1 MSSPLLQL
9 TLIGTVAVALGSVT
23 HRWHQDHPSA
33 RSQEVSVLESMMGDS
48 RRLFANHF
56 FIKADVYFHSG
67 YYPSMF
73 DQARLHE
80 STGLEAH
87 SQGPA
92 PRETGYDEDQDE
104 GHDHDEDHDPEGPQ
118 ARDRVAVEGDYQGRS
133 RDWIDRFGR
142 HFYIS
147 SHTHL
152 EQAGYRE
159 ILPWLRMS
167 ASMDPGRVQTYAL
180 GAYVLRTQLDRVD
193 EAETFLREG
202 LRSNP
207 NHHELLFELGRLYLQ
222 GRRQPDRARNL
233 LELSLRR
240 WRESEGGKEEPDWFT
255 HQQIV
260 SQLVRLEEAAGRWK
274 EARDHLELLK
284 QNSPSPGSVQER
296 IDEIEREHLSGTNP

>member
-1 MSSPLLQL
+1 
-9 TLIGTVAVALGSVT
+9 
-23 HRWHQDHPSA
+23 
-33 RSQEVSVLESMMGDS
+33 
-48 RRLFANHF
+48 
-56 FIKADVYFHSG
+56 ADVYFHSG

-80 STGLEAH
+80 STGLEEH
-87 SQGPA
+87 SQGPV
-92 PRETGYDEDQDE
+92 PREARHGEDQDE
-104 GHDHDEDHDPEGPQ
+104 GHDHDEDDDHDPEGAQ

-147 SHTHL
+147 AHTHL
-152 EQAGYRE
+152 ERAGYRE

-180 GAYVLRTQLDRVD
+180 GSYVLRTQLDRVD

-202 LRSNP
+202 LRANP

-222 GRRQPDRARNL
+222 GRQDPDRARNL

-240 WRESEGGKEEPDWFT
+240 WREAEGGREEPDWFA

-260 SQLVRLEEAAGRWK
+260 SQLVRLEEEAGRWK
-274 EARDHLELLK
+274 EARDYLALLLPHSS
-284 QNSPSPGSVQER
+284 SPASVQER
-296 IDEIEREHLSGTNP
+296 IDEIEREHLSGANP